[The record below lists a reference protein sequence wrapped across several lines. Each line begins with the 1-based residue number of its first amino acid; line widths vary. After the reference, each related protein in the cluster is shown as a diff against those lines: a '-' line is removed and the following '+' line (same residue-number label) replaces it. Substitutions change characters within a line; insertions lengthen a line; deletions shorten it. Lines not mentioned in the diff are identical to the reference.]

1 MEEIAI
7 GMEDAMAERYDVLI
21 LGSGQA
27 GNPLSSEFVK
37 AGKRVALIERA
48 EVAGT
53 CINYGC
59 TPTKT
64 MVASAQRAWQARHA
78 AEVGVHVG
86 TVRVD
91 LEEVR
96 ARKRKIVEQF
106 RSSNEKRFASGQPEL
121 VRGEARFVAEKEI
134 VVALKAGGE
143 RRLAAETI
151 VINTGD
157 HPTVPKIQGLDSV
170 PYLDNVSL
178 VELDAVPEHL
188 LILGGGYEAVEFGQ
202 MFRRF
207 GSEVCVMER
216 RKHVLGRE
224 DVDISEAV
232 EAMLRD
238 EGLRIETDARAVRV
252 EGSPGKVTVHLEG
265 GKSVSGSHL
274 FVAVGR
280 SPNTTELDLKAAGVA
295 TDADGYVRVDEE
307 LRTNVPGIYAVGDVK
322 GGPAFTHVSY
332 DDYRIL
338 RDNLILDS
346 TLGGKGKRKTSDRT
360 PVFVV
365 YMDPQLG
372 RVGMTEAEARKS
384 GRAIKVAKMP
394 VTSIA
399 RAIETGDTRGLLK
412 AVVDAE
418 TEQILGVAVLAP
430 EGGELMSMFEL
441 AMMGR
446 LSYRVLEDAVFAH
459 PAYAE
464 SLNTLWG
471 HFEK

>member
-1 MEEIAI
+1 MDS
-7 GMEDAMAERYDVLI
+7 GMAEQYDVLI

-27 GNPLSSEFVK
+27 GNPLSSDFVK
-37 AGKRVALIERA
+37 AGRRVALIERA

-64 MVASAQRAWQARHA
+64 MVASAQRAWQVRHA
-78 AEVGVHVG
+78 DELGIEVGSM
-86 TVRVD
+86 RVN
-91 LEEVR
+91 LEQVR

-106 RSSNEKRFASGQPEL
+106 RTSSEKRFASGQPEL
-121 VRGEARFVAEKEI
+121 VRGEARFVGPKEI
-134 VVALKAGGE
+134 AVALKSGGE

-157 HPTVPKIQGLDSV
+157 SPTVPKIAGLENV
-170 PYLDNVSL
+170 PHLDNVSL
-178 VELDAVPEHL
+178 MELDAVPEHL

-207 GSEVCVMER
+207 GSAVTVIQR
-216 RKHVLGRE
+216 GKHLLGRE
-224 DVDISEAV
+224 DVDVSVAV
-232 EAMLRD
+232 EAILRED
-238 EGLRIETDARAVRV
+238 GLTIRTGANAVRV
-252 EGSPGKVTVHLEG
+252 NGSAGAVTVHLEDG
-265 GKSVSGSHL
+265 TSIAGSHL

-280 SPNTTELDLKAAGVA
+280 SPNTKDLHLDTAGVA
-295 TDADGYVRVDEE
+295 TDSHGYIKVDEE

-338 RDNLILDS
+338 RDNLI
-346 TLGGKGKRKTSDRT
+346 TGKGGRKTTDRT
-360 PVFVV
+360 TVYVV

-372 RVGMTEAEARKS
+372 RVGLTEAEARKS
-384 GRAIKVAKMP
+384 GRKIKVARMP

-399 RAIETGDTRGLLK
+399 RATETGESRGLLK

-418 TEQILGVAVLAP
+418 TEEILGAAILAP
-430 EGGELMSMFEL
+430 EGGELMSMLEL
-441 AMMGR
+441 AMMGKLR
-446 LSYRVLEDAVFAH
+446 YGALENAVFAH

-471 HFEK
+471 HFEE

>member
-1 MEEIAI
+1 
-7 GMEDAMAERYDVLI
+7 MADQYDVLI

-27 GNPLSSEFVK
+27 GNPLSSDFVK

-64 MVASAQRAWQARHA
+64 MVASAQRAWQAHHA
-78 AEVGVHVG
+78 AELGIELG
-86 TVRVD
+86 AVRVNI
-91 LEEVR
+91 EQVR

-106 RSSNEKRFASGQPEL
+106 RRSNEERFASGQPEL
-121 VRGEARFVAEKEI
+121 VRGEARFVAPKEI
-134 VVALKAGGE
+134 AVALKSGGE
-143 RRLAAETI
+143 RRMTAETI

-157 HPTVPKIQGLDSV
+157 HPTVPKLEGISNA
-170 PYLDNVSL
+170 PFLDNVSL
-178 VELDAVPEHL
+178 MELGAVPEHL

-207 GSEVCVMER
+207 GSEVSLIER
-216 RKHVLGRE
+216 GKHVLSRE
-224 DVDISEAV
+224 DADISEAI
-232 EAMLRD
+232 EAILRED
-238 EGLRIETDARAVRV
+238 GLTIETGATAVRV
-252 EGSPGKVTVHLEG
+252 EGGRGLVTVHLES
-265 GKSVSGSHL
+265 GKSISGSHL

-280 SPNTTELDLKAAGVA
+280 SPNTKELNLEAAGVQ
-295 TDADGYVRVDEE
+295 TDGKGYIKVDDE

-338 RDNLILDS
+338 RDNLILNTVS
-346 TLGGKGKRKTSDRT
+346 AGKGKRKTSDRT
-360 PVFVV
+360 TVYVV

-384 GRAIKVAKMP
+384 GRKIKVARMP

-399 RAIETGDTRGLLK
+399 RATEMGETRGVLK
-412 AVVDAE
+412 AVVDAG
-418 TEQILGVAVLAP
+418 TEEILGAAILAP
-430 EGGELMSMFEL
+430 EGGELMSMIEL
-441 AMMGR
+441 AMMGKLR
-446 LSYRVLEDAVFAH
+446 YSMLQDAVFAH

>member
-1 MEEIAI
+1 
-7 GMEDAMAERYDVLI
+7 MAEQYDVLI

-27 GNPLSSEFVK
+27 GNPLSSDFVK
-37 AGKRVALIERA
+37 AGRRVALVERA

-59 TPTKT
+59 TPTKA
-64 MVASAQRAWQARHA
+64 MVASAQRAWQARHSGELGI
-78 AEVGVHVG
+78 EVGP
-86 TVRVD
+86 VRVNM
-91 LEEVR
+91 EQVR

-106 RSSNEKRFASGQPEL
+106 RASSEKRFASGQPEL
-121 VRGEARFVAEKEI
+121 VRGEARFVTAKEI

-143 RRLAAETI
+143 RRLAAQTI

-157 HPTVPKIQGLDSV
+157 SPTAPKIAGLDGV

-178 VELDAVPEHL
+178 MELDAAPEHL

-207 GSEVCVMER
+207 GSEVTLLER
-216 RKHVLGRE
+216 GKHLLGHE
-224 DVDISEAV
+224 DADISEAL
-232 EAMLRD
+232 ELILRED
-238 EGLRIETDARAVRV
+238 GLTIETGANAVRIEGV
-252 EGSPGKVTVHLEG
+252 PGRVTVHLES
-265 GKSVSGSHL
+265 GKSVSGSQL

-280 SPNTTELDLKAAGVA
+280 SPNTKELRLDAAGVK
-295 TDADGYVRVDEE
+295 TDAKGYIQVDEE
-307 LRTNVPGIYAVGDVK
+307 LCTNVPGIYAVGDVK

-338 RDNLILDS
+338 RDNLI
-346 TLGGKGKRKTSDRT
+346 TGKGGRKTSDRT
-360 PVFVV
+360 TVYVV

-372 RVGMTEAEARKS
+372 RVGMTEAEARAS
-384 GRAIKVAKMP
+384 GRSIKVARMP
-394 VTSIA
+394 VSSIA
-399 RAIETGDTRGLLK
+399 RATETGEIRGLLK
-412 AVVDAE
+412 AVVDVH
-418 TEQILGVAVLAP
+418 TEQILGAAILAP

-441 AMMGR
+441 AMMGKLR
-446 LSYRVLEDAVFAH
+446 YSTLQDAVFAH

>member
-1 MEEIAI
+1 MDN
-7 GMEDAMAERYDVLI
+7 GMAEQYDVLI

-37 AGKRVALIERA
+37 AGRRVALIERA

-64 MVASAQRAWQARHA
+64 MVASAQRAWQVRHA
-78 AEVGVHVG
+78 GELGIEVGSM
-86 TVRVD
+86 RVN
-91 LEEVR
+91 LEQVR

-106 RSSNEKRFASGQPEL
+106 RTSSEKRFASGQPEL
-121 VRGEARFVAEKEI
+121 VRGEARFVGPREI
-134 VVALKAGGE
+134 AVALKSGGE
-143 RRLAAETI
+143 RRLTAETI

-157 HPTVPKIQGLDSV
+157 SPTVPKIAGLDGV

-178 VELDAVPEHL
+178 MELDAVPEHL
-188 LILGGGYEAVEFGQ
+188 VILGGGYEAVEFGQ

-207 GSEVCVMER
+207 GSAVTLIER
-216 RKHVLGRE
+216 GKHVLGRE
-224 DVDISEAV
+224 DGDISEAV
-232 EAMLRD
+232 EAILRED
-238 EGLRIETDARAVRV
+238 GLTIRTEANAIRV
-252 EGSPGKVTVHLEG
+252 EGTAGAVTVHLEDG
-265 GKSVSGSHL
+265 TSITGSHL

-280 SPNTTELDLKAAGVA
+280 SPNTKDLHLDAAGVA
-295 TDADGYVRVDEE
+295 TDTHGYIKVDEE

-338 RDNLILDS
+338 RDNLILD
-346 TLGGKGKRKTSDRT
+346 TKLGGKGKRKTTDRT
-360 PVFVV
+360 TVYVV
-365 YMDPQLG
+365 YIDPQLG
-372 RVGMTEAEARKS
+372 RVGLTEAEARQS
-384 GRAIKVAKMP
+384 GRKIKVARMP

-399 RAIETGDTRGLLK
+399 RATETGESRGLLK

-418 TEQILGVAVLAP
+418 TEEILGAAILAP

-441 AMMGR
+441 AMMGKLR
-446 LSYRVLEDAVFAH
+446 YSTLENAVFAH

-464 SLNTLWG
+464 SLNSLWG
-471 HFEK
+471 HFEE

>member
-1 MEEIAI
+1 
-7 GMEDAMAERYDVLI
+7 MADQYDVLI

-27 GNPLSSEFVK
+27 GNPLSSDFVK
-37 AGKRVALIERA
+37 AGRRVALIERA

-64 MVASAQRAWQARHA
+64 MVASAQHAWQARHA
-78 AEVGVHVG
+78 REFGIDIGA
-86 TVRVD
+86 VRVD
-91 LEEVR
+91 MEQVR
-96 ARKRKIVEQF
+96 TRKRKIVEQF
-106 RSSNEKRFASGQPEL
+106 RTSSEKRFASGQPEL
-121 VRGEARFVAEKEI
+121 VRGEARFVTPKEI
-134 VVALKAGGE
+134 VVALKVGGE
-143 RRLAAETI
+143 RRMTADTI
-151 VINTGD
+151 VIDTGD
-157 HPTVPKIQGLDSV
+157 SPTVPKIGGLAGV

-178 VELDAVPEHL
+178 MELDAVPEHL

-207 GSEVCVMER
+207 GSEVTLIER
-216 RKHVLGRE
+216 GKHLLGHE
-224 DVDISEAV
+224 DVEISEAV
-232 EAMLRD
+232 ETILRED
-238 EGLRIETDARAVRV
+238 GVTIETGANAARVDG
-252 EGSPGKVTVHLEG
+252 EPGAITVHLEH
-265 GKSVSGSHL
+265 GKSISGSHL
-274 FVAVGR
+274 FIAVGR
-280 SPNTTELDLKAAGVA
+280 SPNTKELHLDAAGVEK
-295 TDADGYVRVDEE
+295 DERGYVKVDEE

-338 RDNLILDS
+338 RDNLIS
-346 TLGGKGKRKTSDRT
+346 GKGGRKTTDRMT
-360 PVFVV
+360 VYVV

-372 RVGMTEAEARKS
+372 RVGMTEAEARRS
-384 GRAIKVAKMP
+384 GRRIKVARMP

-399 RAIETGDTRGLLK
+399 RATETGESRGLLK

-418 TEQILGVAVLAP
+418 TEQILGAAILAP

-441 AMMGR
+441 AMMGNLR
-446 LSYRVLEDAVFAH
+446 YSALEDAVFAH

>member
-1 MEEIAI
+1 
-7 GMEDAMAERYDVLI
+7 MADQYDVLI

-27 GNPLSSEFVK
+27 GNPLSSDFVK
-37 AGKRVALIERA
+37 AGRRVALIERA

-78 AEVGVHVG
+78 RELGVEVGA
-86 TVRVD
+86 VRVNM
-91 LEEVR
+91 EQVR

-106 RSSNEKRFASGQPEL
+106 RTSNEKRFASGQPEL
-121 VRGEARFVAEKEI
+121 VRGEASFVTPKEI
-134 VVALKAGGE
+134 VVALKVGGE
-143 RRLAAETI
+143 RRMTADTI

-157 HPTVPKIQGLDSV
+157 SPTVPKIAGLAGV

-178 VELDAVPEHL
+178 MELDAVPEHL

-207 GSEVCVMER
+207 GSEVTLIER
-216 RKHVLGRE
+216 GKHLLGHEDVEISKAVESILRE
-224 DVDISEAV
+224 DGLTIETGANAV
-232 EAMLRD
+232 
-238 EGLRIETDARAVRV
+238 RIEGASGR
-252 EGSPGKVTVHLEG
+252 VTVGLEG
-265 GKSVSGSHL
+265 GKSIVGSHL

-280 SPNTTELDLKAAGVA
+280 SPNTKELHLDAAGVE
-295 TDADGYVRVDEE
+295 TDEHGYVKVDEE
-307 LRTNVPGIYAVGDVK
+307 LRTNVPGIYAVGDVN
-322 GGPAFTHVSY
+322 GGPAFTHVSF

-338 RDNLILDS
+338 RDNLI
-346 TLGGKGKRKTSDRT
+346 TGKGGRKTTDRMT
-360 PVFVV
+360 VYVV

-372 RVGMTEAEARKS
+372 RVGMTEAEARQS
-384 GRAIKVAKMP
+384 GRRIKVARMP

-399 RAIETGDTRGLLK
+399 RATETGESRGLLK

-418 TEQILGVAVLAP
+418 TEQILGAVILAP
-430 EGGELMSMFEL
+430 EGGELMSMVEL
-441 AMMGR
+441 AMMGNLR
-446 LSYRVLEDAVFAH
+446 YSALEDAVFAH

>member
-1 MEEIAI
+1 
-7 GMEDAMAERYDVLI
+7 MAEPYDVLI

-27 GNPLSSEFVK
+27 GNPLSSDFVE

-78 AEVGVHVG
+78 AELGIEVGS
-86 TVRVD
+86 VRVNM
-91 LEEVR
+91 EQIR

-106 RSSNEKRFASGQPEL
+106 RASSEKRFAGGQPEL
-121 VRGEARFVAEKEI
+121 VRGEARFVAQKEI
-134 VVALKAGGE
+134 AVELKVGGE
-143 RRLAAETI
+143 RRLIAETI

-157 HPTVPKIQGLDSV
+157 HPTMPKLEGLAGV

-178 VELDAVPEHL
+178 MELDVVPEHL
-188 LILGGGYEAVEFGQ
+188 VILGGGYEAVEFGQ

-207 GSEVCVMER
+207 GSEVTLIER
-216 RKHVLGRE
+216 GKHLLGRE
-224 DVDISEAV
+224 DEDVSEAI
-232 EAMLRD
+232 EAILRED
-238 EGLRIETDARAVRV
+238 GLTIETGANAVRV
-252 EGSPGKVTVHLEG
+252 DGRAGAITVHLEDDR
-265 GKSVSGSHL
+265 SISGSHL

-280 SPNTTELDLKAAGVA
+280 SPNTSELRLSAAGVE
-295 TDADGYVRVDEE
+295 TDEHGYVKVDEE
-307 LRTNVPGIYAVGDVK
+307 LRTNVPGIYAAGDVK

-338 RDNLILDS
+338 RDNLI
-346 TLGGKGKRKTSDRT
+346 TGKGGRKTTDRMT
-360 PVFVV
+360 VYVV

-372 RVGMTEAEARKS
+372 RVGVTETEARRS
-384 GRAIKVAKMP
+384 GRRIKVARMP
-394 VTSIA
+394 VSSIA
-399 RAIETGDTRGLLK
+399 RAIETGETRGMLK
-412 AVVDAE
+412 AVVDVDSE
-418 TEQILGVAVLAP
+418 EILGAAILAP

-441 AMMGR
+441 AMMGKLR
-446 LSYRVLEDAVFAH
+446 YSRLEDAVFAH

>member
-1 MEEIAI
+1 
-7 GMEDAMAERYDVLI
+7 
-21 LGSGQA
+21 
-27 GNPLSSEFVK
+27 
-37 AGKRVALIERA
+37 
-48 EVAGT
+48 VAGT

-78 AEVGVHVG
+78 GELGIEVGP
-86 TVRVD
+86 VRVN
-91 LEEVR
+91 LEQVR

-106 RSSNEKRFASGQPEL
+106 RRSNEQRFSSGQPEL
-121 VRGEARFVAEKEI
+121 VRGEARFVSPKEI

-143 RRLAAETI
+143 RRMTAETI

-157 HPTVPKIQGLDSV
+157 HPTVPKIEGLDGA
-170 PYLDNVSL
+170 PFLDNVSL
-178 VELDAVPEHL
+178 MELDRVPEHL
-188 LILGGGYEAVEFGQ
+188 VILGGGYEAVEFGQ

-207 GSEVCVMER
+207 GSEVSLIER
-216 RKHVLGRE
+216 GKHVLGRE

-232 EAMLRD
+232 EGILRG
-238 EGLRIETDARAVRV
+238 EGLAIETGATAVRV
-252 EGSPGKVTVHLEG
+252 EGGPGSVTVHLEG
-265 GKSVSGSHL
+265 GKSGEKSISGSHL

-280 SPNTTELDLKAAGVA
+280 SPNTEDLDLKAAGVE
-295 TDADGYVRVDEE
+295 TDAHGYVKVDEE

-338 RDNLILDS
+338 RDNLIAD
-346 TLGGKGKRKTSDRT
+346 KGKPGRKTTDRT
-360 PVFVV
+360 TVYVV

-384 GRAIKVAKMP
+384 GRRIKVARMP
-394 VTSIA
+394 VTWIA
-399 RAIETGDTRGLLK
+399 RAIETGESRGVLK
-412 AVVDAE
+412 AIVDADSE
-418 TEQILGVAVLAP
+418 EILGAAILAP
-430 EGGELMSMFEL
+430 EGGELISMFEL
-441 AMMGR
+441 AMMGKLR
-446 LSYRVLEDAVFAH
+446 YSVLEDAVFAH

-471 HFEK
+471 HFEN

>member
-1 MEEIAI
+1 
-7 GMEDAMAERYDVLI
+7 MADQYDVLI

-27 GNPLSSEFVK
+27 GNPLSSDFVK
-37 AGKRVALIERA
+37 AGRRVALIERG

-78 AEVGVHVG
+78 RELGVDVGA
-86 TVRVD
+86 VRVNM
-91 LEEVR
+91 EQVR

-106 RSSNEKRFASGQPEL
+106 RTSNEKRFTSGQPEL
-121 VRGEARFVAEKEI
+121 VRGEASFVTPKEV
-134 VVALKAGGE
+134 VVALKVGGE
-143 RRLAAETI
+143 RRMTADTI

-157 HPTVPKIQGLDSV
+157 SPTVPKIAGLAGV

-178 VELDAVPEHL
+178 MELDAVPEHL
-188 LILGGGYEAVEFGQ
+188 VVLGGGYEAVEFGQ

-207 GSEVCVMER
+207 GSEVTLIER
-216 RKHVLGRE
+216 GKHLLGHEDVEISKAVESILRE
-224 DVDISEAV
+224 D
-232 EAMLRD
+232 
-238 EGLRIETDARAVRV
+238 GLTIETGANAARIEGASGR
-252 EGSPGKVTVHLEG
+252 VTVGLEG
-265 GKSVSGSHL
+265 GKSISGSDL

-280 SPNTTELDLKAAGVA
+280 SPNTKELHLDAAGVE
-295 TDADGYVRVDEE
+295 TDEHGYVKVDEE
-307 LRTNVPGIYAVGDVK
+307 LRTNVPGIYAVGDVN
-322 GGPAFTHVSY
+322 GGPAFTHVSF

-338 RDNLILDS
+338 RDNLI
-346 TLGGKGKRKTSDRT
+346 TGKGGRKTTGRMT
-360 PVFVV
+360 VYVV

-372 RVGMTEAEARKS
+372 RVGMTEAEARQS
-384 GRAIKVAKMP
+384 GRRIKVARMP

-399 RAIETGDTRGLLK
+399 RATETGESRGLLK

-418 TEQILGVAVLAP
+418 TEQILGAVILAP
-430 EGGELMSMFEL
+430 EGGELMSMVEL
-441 AMMGR
+441 AMMGNLR
-446 LSYRVLEDAVFAH
+446 YSVLEDAVFAH

>member
-1 MEEIAI
+1 M
-7 GMEDAMAERYDVLI
+7 DNWMAEQYDVLI

-37 AGKRVALIERA
+37 AGRRVALIERA

-64 MVASAQRAWQARHA
+64 MVASAQRAWQVRHA
-78 AEVGVHVG
+78 GELGIEVGSM
-86 TVRVD
+86 RVN
-91 LEEVR
+91 LEQVR

-106 RSSNEKRFASGQPEL
+106 RTSSEKRFASGQPEL
-121 VRGEARFVAEKEI
+121 VRGEARFVGPREI
-134 VVALKAGGE
+134 AVALKSGGE
-143 RRLAAETI
+143 RRLTAETI

-157 HPTVPKIQGLDSV
+157 SPTVPKIAGLDGV

-178 VELDAVPEHL
+178 MELDAVPEHL
-188 LILGGGYEAVEFGQ
+188 VILGGGYEAVEFGQ

-207 GSEVCVMER
+207 GSAVTLIER
-216 RKHVLGRE
+216 GKHALGRE
-224 DVDISEAV
+224 DGDISEAV
-232 EAMLRD
+232 EAILRED
-238 EGLRIETDARAVRV
+238 GLTIRTEANAIRV
-252 EGSPGKVTVHLEG
+252 DGESGVVTVHLG
-265 GKSVSGSHL
+265 DGTSIAGSQL

-280 SPNTTELDLKAAGVA
+280 SPNTKDLHLYAAGVA
-295 TDADGYVRVDEE
+295 TDAHGYIKVDEE

-338 RDNLILDS
+338 RDNLILD
-346 TLGGKGKRKTSDRT
+346 TKLGGKGKRKTTDRT
-360 PVFVV
+360 TVYVV

-372 RVGMTEAEARKS
+372 RVGLTEAEARQS
-384 GRAIKVAKMP
+384 GRKIKVARMP

-399 RAIETGDTRGLLK
+399 RATETGESRGLLK

-418 TEQILGVAVLAP
+418 TEEILGAAILAP

-441 AMMGR
+441 AMMGKLR
-446 LSYRVLEDAVFAH
+446 YSTLENAVFAH

-464 SLNTLWG
+464 SLNSLWG
-471 HFEK
+471 HFEE

>member
-1 MEEIAI
+1 M
-7 GMEDAMAERYDVLI
+7 DNWMAEQYDVLI

-37 AGKRVALIERA
+37 AGRRVALIERA

-64 MVASAQRAWQARHA
+64 MVASAQRAWQVRHA
-78 AEVGVHVG
+78 GELGIEVGSM
-86 TVRVD
+86 RVN
-91 LEEVR
+91 LEQVR

-106 RSSNEKRFASGQPEL
+106 RTSSEKRFASGQPEL
-121 VRGEARFVAEKEI
+121 VRGEARFVGPREI
-134 VVALKAGGE
+134 AVALKSGGE
-143 RRLAAETI
+143 RRLTAETI

-157 HPTVPKIQGLDSV
+157 SPTVPKIAGLDGV

-178 VELDAVPEHL
+178 MELDAVPEHL
-188 LILGGGYEAVEFGQ
+188 VILGGGYEAVEFGQ

-207 GSEVCVMER
+207 GSAVTLIER
-216 RKHVLGRE
+216 GKHVLGRE
-224 DVDISEAV
+224 DGDISEAV
-232 EAMLRD
+232 EAILRED
-238 EGLRIETDARAVRV
+238 GLTIRTEANAIRV
-252 EGSPGKVTVHLEG
+252 DGESGVVTVHLG
-265 GKSVSGSHL
+265 DGTSIAGSQL

-280 SPNTTELDLKAAGVA
+280 SPNTKDLHLYAAGVA
-295 TDADGYVRVDEE
+295 TDAHGYIKVDEE

-338 RDNLILDS
+338 RDNLILD
-346 TLGGKGKRKTSDRT
+346 TKLGGKGKRKTTDRT
-360 PVFVV
+360 TVYVV
-365 YMDPQLG
+365 YIDPQLG
-372 RVGMTEAEARKS
+372 RVGLTEAEARKS
-384 GRAIKVAKMP
+384 GRKIKVARMP

-399 RAIETGDTRGLLK
+399 RATETGESRGLLK

-418 TEQILGVAVLAP
+418 TEEILGAAILAP

-441 AMMGR
+441 AMMGKLR
-446 LSYRVLEDAVFAH
+446 YSTLENAVFAH

-464 SLNTLWG
+464 SLNSLWG
-471 HFEK
+471 HFEE